1 MKIRKLK
8 SAEDVKKFLDSS
20 KTEYVKVGL
29 TDIDGILRGKY
40 MHVDK
45 FIKSSK
51 KGFGFCDVI
60 FGWDSSD
67 ELYELKNESVDNLYT
82 GWHSGFPDAKANI
95 IPESGRINP
104 FEENIPFFLAELSE
118 DEVCPRGL
126 LNKIINKM
134 EDVGIRSKSAFE
146 YEFFL
151 FNETPHSI
159 RSKNYSNLTNFTP
172 GMFGYSILRSSV
184 ESHLYNELL
193 NLCMDMDMHL
203 EGLHTETGPGV
214 IEAAIT
220 VDDSLNAADKATLFK
235 TFSKVLFQKN
245 DLMANF
251 MAKWSDKYPGQS
263 GHIHTSLQDLEGKS
277 LFASSQKEL
286 PEQLRYFI
294 GGLQKYMREFS
305 IMIAPTVNSYKRL
318 CPGAWA
324 PINMT
329 WGVENRTTAFR
340 AIKGDSNSQR
350 IENRLPGADSN
361 PYLALAATLGAGFLG
376 IQEKIDPTEETLGGA
391 YDLNLERKYQ
401 VPSNLGEA
409 ANLFKNSE
417 SAKDLFGE
425 TFVKHFAN
433 TRIWEFK
440 EFQKNKSFFESDE
453 ISLWELD
460 RYFEI
465 I

>member
-8 SAEDVKKFLDSS
+8 SAENIKKYLESS
-20 KTEYVKVGL
+20 KTEYVKVAI

-172 GMFGYSILRSSV
+172 GMYGYSILRSSV
-184 ESHLYNELL
+184 ESNLYNELL
-193 NLCMDMDMHL
+193 NLCLDMDMHL

-235 TFSKVLFQKN
+235 TFSIKPTYFLSPEVIDNSECVQTLLKIREHCELGTHLHADYIEPKKSYTNFDGKETHAFQTDYSPEIEFLKLKNLTDSFYNAFNFSPKVFRSGRYA
-245 DLMANF
+245 AN
-251 MAKWSDKYPGQS
+251 K
-263 GHIHTSLQDLEGKS
+263 HTIKS
-277 LFASSQKEL
+277 LNELGYKVDSSFTPHLKWLSPLNRTINHENS
-286 PEQLRYFI
+286 PEQPYFCHHENIYKESDSSLLEIPISPSLLSADAVDMYAQPLRY
-294 GGLQKYMREFS
+294 L
-305 IMIAPTVNSYKRL
+305 
-318 CPGAWA
+318 
-324 PINMT
+324 
-329 WGVENRTTAFR
+329 
-340 AIKGDSNSQR
+340 
-350 IENRLPGADSN
+350 
-361 PYLALAATLGAGFLG
+361 
-376 IQEKIDPTEETLGGA
+376 
-391 YDLNLERKYQ
+391 
-401 VPSNLGEA
+401 
-409 ANLFKNSE
+409 
-417 SAKDLFGE
+417 
-425 TFVKHFAN
+425 
-433 TRIWEFK
+433 
-440 EFQKNKSFFESDE
+440 
-453 ISLWELD
+453 
-460 RYFEI
+460 
-465 I
+465 